1 LRHSHSSEILS
12 GGRVGREEKCES
24 NAKRRAIKKI
34 ASMDD
39 IKYPEHIERMLDVMV
54 SLPKNA
60 WGWVLLDVE
69 KKIGTAALQRIIL
82 RACQIEMASRHSR
95 GKGVTKRKPRSAIKA
110 PKIITGI
117 PRAKLM
123 V

>member
-1 LRHSHSSEILS
+1 
-12 GGRVGREEKCES
+12 
-24 NAKRRAIKKI
+24 
-34 ASMDD
+34 MDD

-82 RACQIEMASRHSR
+82 RAHEIEKASEHNK
-95 GKGVTKRKPRSAIKA
+95 GKGVRKRKRRSAINA
-110 PKIITGI
+110 PKIIASMLSPKQSRGDQL
-117 PRAKLM
+117 AM
-123 V
+123 